1 MSLTRFQP
9 GHAQSVV
16 LMMLATLLWSI
27 AGVVSRQITQA
38 QGFEVTFWR
47 SFFTALSLAIG
58 LTVATRGRVW
68 RLSEFRSATLWISGV
83 CWSVMFTAF
92 MLAMTMTTVANVLIT
107 LSLGPL
113 LTALLHRLLGG
124 QPLSRQTW
132 WAIALAAVG
141 IGYMFVSQ
149 VQLDGGHHLKGMLI
163 ALCVPM
169 AGSVQWNLMKTRQ
182 ASVDQQNMLPAIFIG
197 AVISCVVTLPPAMP
211 FNAHVSDMQWLAL
224 LGVFQLALPCSLAV
238 WSSRMLKPHEVA
250 MLALL
255 EVIFGITWAWW
266 GAQEAPSDSVMMG
279 GGLVLLALASNEYFS
294 WRQRR
299 G

>member
-9 GHAQSVV
+9 GHAQSVA

-92 MLAMTMTTVANVLIT
+92 MLALTMTTVANVLIT

-113 LTALLHRLLGG
+113 FTALLHRLLGG
-124 QPLSRQTW
+124 QPLTRQTW
-132 WAIALAAVG
+132 WAIALAAIG

-149 VQLDGGHHLKGMLI
+149 VQLDDGHHLKGMLI
-163 ALCVPM
+163 AVCVPL
-169 AGSVQWNLMKTRQ
+169 AGSVQWNVMKTRLV
-182 ASVDQQNMLPAIFIG
+182 SVEQQNMLPAIFIG

-211 FNAHVSDMQWLAL
+211 FNANITDMQWLAL
-224 LGVFQLALPCSLAV
+224 LGVFQLALPCSLVV